1 MRGILQAVMTSLK
14 GREASYIITLLKSGM
29 SQLFVH
35 CFLAPLKPEKTS
47 RSRSLS
53 AKKKV
58 VSLLFVSLQKC
69 MKKKGEMHYLL
80 QFNAY
85 LLG

>member
-47 RSRSLS
+47 RSRSQS
-53 AKKKV
+53 AKKGRESV
-58 VSLLFVSLQKC
+58 VCKPTKMC
-69 MKKKGEMHYLL
+69 GEEGG
-80 QFNAY
+80 NAPSSVQC